1 MEQELKKEKPVLE
14 NNVIKPSLTMTFNET
29 EYRLLPTAD
38 EEALDT
44 TIEGI
49 ETFIASNDGKG
60 KSEEEK
66 DQLYTTAKEIWGD
79 LAQLLKNTK
88 YTFYLNRKQYHF
100 LKDLLE
106 EKLEYDVNTVF
117 VAIELY
123 NMLGQWKESGAKQTN
138 DKDIKGY
145 TADATEITYI
155 YHLIAKHKVK
165 GLGTSTFLFTEILRK
180 IGDLSK
186 IISYYDNKAK
196 SLSKEIQDW
205 VVTFDEGV
213 TAESVEALKEKT
225 KAKKAKKDA
234 DVAE

>member
-1 MEQELKKEKPVLE
+1 MEQEVKKPMLE
-14 NNVIKPSLTMTFNET
+14 NSVIKPKLTMTFNET
-29 EYRLLPTAD
+29 EYRLISSED
-38 EEALDT
+38 ETNLDT

-49 ETFIASNDGKG
+49 EAFITSNDGKD
-60 KSEEEK
+60 KSETEK
-66 DQLYTTAKEIWGD
+66 DDLYTNAKELWGS
-79 LAQLLKNTK
+79 LAHLLKETN

-100 LKDLLE
+100 LKELLE

-138 DKDIKGY
+138 DKEIKGY
-145 TADATEITYI
+145 SADATEITYI
-155 YHLIAKHKVK
+155 YHLISKHKVK
-165 GLGTSTFLFTEILRK
+165 GLGSSTFLFTEILRK

-213 TAESVEALKEKT
+213 IAESVEALKEKA
-225 KAKKAKKDA
+225 KSKKAKKE
-234 DVAE
+234 AEVSE

>member
-1 MEQELKKEKPVLE
+1 MEQEKEKIVLE
-14 NNVIKPSLTMTFNET
+14 NSVIKPNLIMSFNET
-29 EYRLLPTAD
+29 DYRLLSTID
-38 EEALDT
+38 EESLDN

-49 ETFIASNDGKG
+49 EAFLSTKEGKG
-60 KSEEEK
+60 KSEAEK
-66 DQLYTTAKEIWGD
+66 DELYTSAKEIWGD
-79 LAQLLKNTK
+79 LASLLKSTK

-117 VAIELY
+117 VAIELA
-123 NMLGQWKESGAKQTN
+123 NMLGHWKDSGAKLAN

-155 YHLIAKHKVK
+155 YHLISKHKVK
-165 GLGTSTFLFTEILRK
+165 GLGASTFLFTEILRK

-205 VVTFDEGV
+205 VAAFEEGV
-213 TAESVEALKEKT
+213 NSESVEALKEKT
-225 KAKKAKKDA
+225 KAKKIKK
-234 DVAE
+234 EIEISE